1 MSIFRTSLLSI
12 RKPNQQ
18 QVQSNGSPP
27 SWAID
32 VVCVTALVVYFLHF
46 ALPAVGGNLNE
57 DEMAELWRYWYIG
70 PLKWLWA
77 NICFWTPSPFFR
89 PGGVFYYWPLYHF
102 FGLAPQP
109 YRIVQIAI
117 LAASIP
123 ILYYLSRCL
132 ASSRLIA
139 FLATLALCYHA
150 GLISLV
156 FIGSF
161 SYDVLCGLF
170 YFAALSYY
178 LHIRETEAHLRP
190 LQLIGFLALYV
201 SALDFKEMAVTL
213 PVIILIYE
221 LLKCHRWSDWRQFIG
236 WARSSAVP
244 ALVAGLLTALY
255 IYGKTHGPGALIKQ
269 HAYRPRYSWS
279 HFLTTNAHFVSELF
293 YGFAIPKKALLGL
306 WALVFIYAFLRRD
319 RMLRLMAFWIVI
331 VPLPLAFIPLRGGA
345 HLYLLLFGW
354 AMIFAKVASDLI
366 TLISK
371 SSILIGQGAAVGA
384 ATGAIIGGV
393 ATGRVR
399 GAALGAAAGAAA
411 GRMSAATFRIVAT
424 LMVASALAIFTQWE
438 NQRFDLIHA
447 FLRVGQKTSHVIQ
460 AFHSLDLHPAPGST
474 ILLLQKEELFQ
485 NKWNLLFA
493 AYLIW
498 NDHSLSIYVDGQD
511 QAPMLSIGPLGF
523 TSGTLTEQQIATMDY
538 IISLTE
544 FQAKLVRAPDSD
556 HP

>member
-27 SWAID
+27 RWAID

-57 DEMAELWRYWYIG
+57 DEMGELWRYWYYG

-77 NICFWTPSPFFR
+77 NICFWMPSPFFR

-123 ILYYLSRCL
+123 MLYYLSRCL

-161 SYDVLCGLF
+161 SYDVLCGFF

-201 SALDFKEMAVTL
+201 CALDFKEMAVTL
-213 PVIILIYE
+213 PVIVLIYE
-221 LLKCHRWSDWRQFIG
+221 LLKCHRWSDWKQFVH
-236 WARSSAVP
+236 WTCSSAAP

-255 IYGKTHGPGALIKQ
+255 IYGKTRGPSAMIKQ
-269 HAYRPRYSWS
+269 YAYRPHYSWS

-293 YGFAIPKKALLGL
+293 YGFAISKKALLGL

-354 AMIFAKVASDLI
+354 AMIFAKVASDFI

-371 SSILIGQGAAVGA
+371 SLTLIKVPAPVFRV
-384 ATGAIIGGV
+384 V
-393 ATGRVR
+393 A
-399 GAALGAAAGAAA
+399 
-411 GRMSAATFRIVAT
+411 M
-424 LMVASALAIFTQWE
+424 LMVACALAIFTKWE

-485 NKWNLLFA
+485 NKGNLLFTA
-493 AYLIW
+493 SVVW
-498 NDHSLSIYVDGQD
+498 NDHSLRIWLEGLNK
-511 QAPMLSIGPLGF
+511 PTP
-523 TSGTLTEQQIATMDY
+523 QQLANVDY
-538 IISLTE
+538 IISLSE
-544 FQAKLVRAPDSD
+544 FKAEIVRAPKSQRR
-556 HP
+556 